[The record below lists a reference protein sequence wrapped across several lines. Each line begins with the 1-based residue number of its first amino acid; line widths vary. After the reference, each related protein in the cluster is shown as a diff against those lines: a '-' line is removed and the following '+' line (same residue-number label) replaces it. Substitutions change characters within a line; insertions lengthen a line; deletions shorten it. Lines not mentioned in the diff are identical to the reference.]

1 MKSLV
6 FGITQ
11 DELKKAKLIIEQNNV
26 NINIDKKLL
35 FVINIFFK
43 QITAKERNK
52 LAMSGRSE

>member
-1 MKSLV
+1 M
-6 FGITQ
+6 
-11 DELKKAKLIIEQNNV
+11 
-26 NINIDKKLL
+26 NIDKKLL